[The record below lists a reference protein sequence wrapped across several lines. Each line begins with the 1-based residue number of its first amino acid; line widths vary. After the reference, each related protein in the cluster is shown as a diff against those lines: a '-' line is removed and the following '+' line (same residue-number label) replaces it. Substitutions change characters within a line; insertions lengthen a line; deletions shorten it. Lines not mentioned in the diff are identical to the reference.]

1 MTAQK
6 ANNFLKS
13 TSSHMIKKRSLYN
26 AVEECCKEG
35 CSIEE
40 VSEYNC

>member
-13 TSSHMIKKRSLYN
+13 TSRHMLKRRSLDN
-26 AVEECCKEG
+26 AVEECCYEG

-40 VSEYNC
+40 VSEYKC